1 MKISYNWLKKFIT
14 FEESAEAIGK
24 ILTATGLEV
33 EAIEKIETVKGG
45 LDGVVVGEVLT
56 CEPFMI
62 KREAAPEKQLSLTT
76 VAIGTAE
83 LTQIVCGA
91 ANVRVGQKVIVATVG
106 ATIYPTNGEPF
117 SIGKRKVY
125 GHNSEGMICAED
137 EIGLGQ
143 GHDGILV
150 LNTDLPNG
158 TPAAKYFNLEADYCI
173 EIGLTP
179 NRADAASH
187 LGVARDLKAALQLS
201 VINYQLSLP
210 RSVSSQNSTAQVCE
224 DTDLGN
230 KDTIHHASYTKNFP
244 IALTV
249 EAPEACP
256 RFCGVTIDG
265 ITVKPSPDWLQQ
277 SLKAIGLNP
286 INNVVD
292 ITNYICHGLGQ
303 PMHAYD
309 WHAIEGQQIVVKYAN
324 QEAKFTTLD
333 KVERTLAATDLM
345 VCNGTEP
352 MGIGGV
358 FGGTKSGIKDTTT
371 RIYLECAYFD
381 PATIRKTAM
390 RHGLKTDASFRF
402 ERGTDPNAKLDAL
415 NYCTQLVLEIAG
427 GEIASDITD
436 FYPNPIP
443 NFEVSVKYKNVDR
456 LIGKVLDRDL
466 MKQILNSL
474 DIELHT
480 QTNEGFVASVPPY
493 RVDVTREADVI
504 EEILRIYG
512 FDNIELSEH
521 LAAESLSGFPKVDAD
536 KQKLRIATTLAANG
550 FNEAMNN
557 SLTKPAYSQAIANS
571 LVGEDVKILN
581 ALSEELSVMRQT
593 LLFSGLESLSHNL
606 NRRQRDLKICEF
618 GKTYH
623 KIEGKYVEKA
633 HLMLMMVGNEQSES
647 WLAADKKLAFHN
659 LAEQVHNILATMRVA
674 NVEKQEIKDNAIFD
688 FGLSYI
694 INKKPIVTFGQVRG
708 KLAKILDIK
717 QPVWYADFDWAY
729 LLKQYSDRVK
739 FKEVPRFPEV
749 RRDLSLVLDKTVLF
763 DQIKQVAHK
772 YEKVLLTNVNVFDV
786 YEGEKIESGKK
797 SYSVSFVLQDTE
809 QTLTDKV
816 IDKTMQKL
824 MLGFEKELGAVI
836 RK

>member
-1 MKISYNWLKKFIT
+1 MKISYNWLKKFIA

-33 EAIEKIETVKGG
+33 EVVEKIESVKGG
-45 LDGVVVGEVLT
+45 LDGIVVGEVLT
-56 CEPFMI
+56 CEPFTV
-62 KREAAPEKQLSLTT
+62 KRDAAQEKQLSLTT

-83 LTQIVCGA
+83 PTQIVCGA
-91 ANVRVGQKVIVATVG
+91 ANVRAGQKVIVATVG
-106 ATIYPTNGEPF
+106 ATIYPTDGEPF

-125 GHNSEGMICAED
+125 GHTSEGMICAED

-143 GHDGILV
+143 SHEGILV
-150 LNTDLPNG
+150 LDTDLPNG

-187 LGVARDLKAALQLS
+187 LGVARDLKAALQMNDVKYLMS
-201 VINYQLSLP
+201 DVNTLQKP
-210 RSVSSQNSTAQVCE
+210 
-224 DTDLGN
+224 
-230 KDTIHHASYTKNFP
+230 KTKNFP
-244 IALTV
+244 IALRV
-249 EAPEACP
+249 EEPEACP

-277 SLKAIGLNP
+277 SLKTIGLNP

-309 WHAIEGQQIVVKYAN
+309 WHAIEGQQIIVKYADAG
-324 QEAKFTTLD
+324 AKFTTLD
-333 KVERTLAATDLM
+333 KVERTLTATDLM

-358 FGGTKSGIKDTTT
+358 FGGTKSGIKDETT

-402 ERGTDPNAKLDAL
+402 ERGTDPNAKLGAL
-415 NYCTQLVLEIAG
+415 NYCAQLVLEIAG

-456 LIGKVLDRDL
+456 LIGKVLDRGL
-466 MKQILNSL
+466 MKRILNSL
-474 DIELHT
+474 DIDLSDET
-480 QTNEGFVASVPPY
+480 TDGFVASVPPY

-550 FNEAMNN
+550 FNEVMNN
-557 SLTKPAYSQAIANS
+557 SLTKPAYSQAITNG
-571 LVGEDVKILN
+571 LIGEDVKILN
-581 ALSEELSVMRQT
+581 ALSEDLSVMRQT
-593 LLFSGLESLSHNL
+593 MLFSGLESLSHNL
-606 NRRQRDLKICEF
+606 NRRQRDLKVCEF

-623 KIEGKYVEKA
+623 KIEGKYVEKT
-633 HLMLMMVGNEQSES
+633 HLMLMMVGNERSES
-647 WLAADKKLAFHN
+647 WLASDKKLAFHN
-659 LAEQVHNILATMRVA
+659 LAEQVNKVLATMRVV

-688 FGLSYI
+688 FGLCYS
-694 INKKPIVTFGQVRG
+694 INKKPLVTFGQVRG
-708 KLAKILDIK
+708 KLTKMLDIK
-717 QPVWYADFDWAY
+717 QPVFYADFDWAY

-749 RRDLSLVLDKTVLF
+749 RRDLSLVLDKTVPF
-763 DQIKQVAHK
+763 EQIKQVAYK
-772 YEKVLLTNVNVFDV
+772 YEKALLTNINVFDV
-786 YEGEKIESGKK
+786 YEGEKMEAGKK
-797 SYSVSFVLQDTE
+797 SYSVNLTLQDTE

>member
-1 MKISYNWLKKFIT
+1 MKISYNWLKKFIA

-33 EAIEKIETVKGG
+33 EAIEKIESVKGG
-45 LDGVVVGEVLT
+45 LDGIVVGEVLT

-83 LTQIVCGA
+83 PTQIVCGA
-91 ANVRVGQKVIVATVG
+91 ANVRAGQKVIVATVG
-106 ATIYPTNGEPF
+106 ATIYPTSGEPF

-137 EIGLGQ
+137 EIGLGS
-143 GHDGILV
+143 GHEGIMILY
-150 LNTDLPNG
+150 TDLPNG
-158 TPAAKYFNLEADYCI
+158 TPAAKYFDLEPDYCI

-187 LGVARDLKAALQLS
+187 LGVARDLKAALQMYDVRCQMSDVGKLH
-201 VINYQLSLP
+201 
-210 RSVSSQNSTAQVCE
+210 
-224 DTDLGN
+224 
-230 KDTIHHASYTKNFP
+230 TIHHTSYTKNFP

-277 SLKAIGLNP
+277 SLKTIGLNP

-324 QEAKFTTLD
+324 QDAKFTTLD

-358 FGGTKSGIKDTTT
+358 FGGTKSGIKDETT

-427 GEIASDITD
+427 GQIASDVTD

-550 FNEAMNN
+550 FNEVMNN
-557 SLTKPAYSQAIANS
+557 SLTKPTYSQAILSS
-571 LVGEDVKILN
+571 LVGENVKILN
-581 ALSEELSVMRQT
+581 ALSEDLSVMRQT
-593 LLFSGLESLSHNL
+593 MLFSGLESLSHNL

-623 KIEGKYVEKA
+623 KIESKYVEKT

-647 WLAADKKLAFHN
+647 WLAADQKITFHN
-659 LAEQVHNILATMRVA
+659 LAEQVHKILATMRVA
-674 NVEKQEIKDNAIFD
+674 NVEKQELKDNAIFD
-688 FGLSYI
+688 FGLSYT
-694 INKKPIVTFGQVRG
+694 INKKPLVTFGQVRS

-739 FKEVPRFPEV
+739 FREVPRFPEV
-749 RRDLSLVLDKTVLF
+749 RRDLSLVLDKSVLF
-763 DQIKQVAHK
+763 EQIKQVAHK
-772 YEKVLLTNVNVFDV
+772 YEKVLLTNVNVFDI
-786 YEGEKIESGKK
+786 YEGEKMEAGKK

-824 MLGFEKELGAVI
+824 MLGFEKELGAMI

>member
-1 MKISYNWLKKFIT
+1 
-14 FEESAEAIGK
+14 
-24 ILTATGLEV
+24 V
-33 EAIEKIETVKGG
+33 
-45 LDGVVVGEVLT
+45 
-56 CEPFMI
+56 
-62 KREAAPEKQLSLTT
+62 
-76 VAIGTAE
+76 
-83 LTQIVCGA
+83 
-91 ANVRVGQKVIVATVG
+91 
-106 ATIYPTNGEPF
+106 
-117 SIGKRKVY
+117 
-125 GHNSEGMICAED
+125 
-137 EIGLGQ
+137 
-143 GHDGILV
+143 
-150 LNTDLPNG
+150 
-158 TPAAKYFNLEADYCI
+158 
-173 EIGLTP
+173 
-179 NRADAASH
+179 
-187 LGVARDLKAALQLS
+187 
-201 VINYQLSLP
+201 
-210 RSVSSQNSTAQVCE
+210 VCE
-224 DTDLGN
+224 DTDHGKKISNL
-230 KDTIHHASYTKNFP
+230 T

-265 ITVKPSPDWLQQ
+265 ITVRPSPDWLQQ

-292 ITNYICHGLGQ
+292 VTNYICHGLGQ

-309 WHAIEGQQIVVKYAN
+309 WHAIEGQQIVVKYADAG
-324 QEAKFTTLD
+324 AKFTTLD

-345 VCNGTEP
+345 VCNGNEP

-358 FGGTKSGIKDTTT
+358 FGGTKSEIKDETT

-415 NYCTQLVLEIAG
+415 HYCTQLILEVAG

-436 FYPNPIP
+436 FYPKPIP
-443 NFEVSVKYKNVDR
+443 NFEVLVKYKNVDR
-456 LIGKVLDRDL
+456 LIGKVLDRGL
-466 MKQILNSL
+466 MKQILNNL
-474 DIELHT
+474 DIELSNET
-480 QTNEGFVASVPPY
+480 PEGFVASVPPY

-512 FDNIELSEH
+512 FDNIELSQH

-550 FNEAMNN
+550 FNEVMNN
-557 SLTKPAYSQAIANS
+557 SLTKPAYSQAIAGS
-571 LVGEDVKILN
+571 LLGEDVKILN
-581 ALSEELSVMRQT
+581 ALSEDLSVMRQT
-593 LLFSGLESLSHNL
+593 MLFSGLESLSHNL
-606 NRRQRDLKICEF
+606 NRRQRDLKISEF

-623 KIEGKYVEKA
+623 KIEGKYVEKT

-659 LAEQVHNILATMRVA
+659 MAEQVHKILATMRIV

-688 FGLSYI
+688 FGLSYS
-694 INKKPIVTFGQVRG
+694 INKKPLVTFGQVRG
-708 KLAKILDIK
+708 KLAKMLDIK
-717 QPVWYADFDWAY
+717 QPVFYADFDWAY

-749 RRDLSLVLDKTVLF
+749 RRDLSVVLDKAVLF
-763 DQIKQVAHK
+763 EQIRQVAYK
-772 YEKVLLTNVNVFDV
+772 YEKTLLTHINVFGV
-786 YEGEKIESGKK
+786 YEGEKMEAGKK
-797 SYSVSFVLQDTE
+797 SYSVSFTLQDSE

-816 IDKTMQKL
+816 IDKTMEKL